1 MGDIRKYNY
10 GVDLASHYDYKNKQK
25 NLQHHVE
32 YMLNRSNIMFEYKNL
47 PDTIPA
53 RELEVLL
60 QTNGFCA
67 FVKIDG
73 DFYVVNGGLG
83 GLPDVYNRPT
93 QIIVTVPYLKYNAT
107 LDIDKDCVIIPNDS
121 MYIGLLPLYEKY
133 CTILMENEITMILA
147 TVNKRV
153 QNLLSANDDN
163 TVESAKEFQK
173 KVFDGELGVIAE
185 SQLFDSLKVNNSS
198 NNSQVSMKDLF
209 EFQQYTKAS
218 LFNEIGLSAN
228 FNMKRER
235 LTANEVEANTDNLY
249 PLVDDMLKCRRL
261 ALEKIN
267 EMFGLNIE
275 VQFNSSWDYR
285 LFNGEPI
292 DSEVIADDGTFSD
305 SGNDNSGD
313 VNTGVSDVD
322 NNTEHSE
329 TTSGNNETDRG
340 NIEDTESVN
349 ETTDETTDETTI
361 ETEETTDEETS
372 TESDEQSE
380 NDEASETENE
390 TDTDTDDEE
399 EERK

>member
-1 MGDIRKYNY
+1 MGDVRKYNY

-305 SGNDNSGD
+305 SGNNNSGD

-329 TTSGNNETDRG
+329 TASGDNETDRG

-390 TDTDTDDEE
+390 TDTDTDDEDKE
-399 EERK
+399 EK

>member
-322 NNTEHSE
+322 NNTKHSE
-329 TTSGNNETDRG
+329 TASGDNETDRG